1 MQLML
6 AALLVGMPGPGDALV
21 DWIVT
26 PSYAM
31 CITPKIGSSMFLE
44 YARWVALDDATVRN
58 FTIFSPHPRNPRVG
72 VGPAPA
78 RPTAKV
84 DRIIG

>member
-1 MQLML
+1 MGAMQLML

-44 YARWVALDDATVRN
+44 YSRWVALDDATVRN
-58 FTIFSPHPRNPRVG
+58 FPSSSESPCG
-72 VGPAPA
+72 CWACSCS
-78 RPTAKV
+78 T
-84 DRIIG
+84 DREC

>member
-1 MQLML
+1 ML

-58 FTIFSPHPRNPRVG
+58 YFLLFPLIPGIPVLGLLLLGRPRRSTG
-72 VGPAPA
+72 
-78 RPTAKV
+78 
-84 DRIIG
+84 IIG